1 MQPEM
6 FNNAMEELQRKYGS
20 LQLFSMECL
29 SKLMG
34 LPPLIEDDHLAVKK
48 LSSTVRGAVATLA
61 HTGHASELGSYST
74 LIQLLNQLP
83 AT

>member
-1 MQPEM
+1 
-6 FNNAMEELQRKYGS
+6 
-20 LQLFSMECL
+20 
-29 SKLMG
+29 MG